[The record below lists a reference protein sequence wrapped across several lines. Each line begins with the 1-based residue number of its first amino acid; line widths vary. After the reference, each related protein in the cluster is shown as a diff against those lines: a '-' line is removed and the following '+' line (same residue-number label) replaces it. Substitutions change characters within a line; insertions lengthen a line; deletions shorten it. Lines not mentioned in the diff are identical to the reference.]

1 MIEAIWNNLMT
12 AFDIYAFL
20 VFVLYFS
27 LGVATCYA
35 FLRLFFRKE
44 IRLFKNLKRKVYLL
58 KTGLA
63 TLETER
69 QMLNKNGLFI
79 VNDRVLDLMNDTATL
94 QTLEGFAVFVIGYSD
109 TYNNYQTIVTHAKT
123 ANIPIIVIAKPAEI
137 TVAHMA
143 IFQEYIYFEMCNSPA
158 RLLTIIFNLSLI
170 TPYEKK

>member
-1 MIEAIWNNLMT
+1 MLETIWNNLIT

-20 VFVLYFS
+20 VFIFYFA

-58 KTGLA
+58 KTGTS
-63 TLETER
+63 TLETEIE
-69 QMLNKNGLFI
+69 MLNKNGLFL
-79 VNDRVLDLMNDTATL
+79 VNDRVLDLTQNATAL
-94 QTLEGFAVFVIGYSD
+94 QTLEKFAVFVIGYSN
-109 TYNNYQTIVTHAKT
+109 TYTDYKAVVDRGKAK
-123 ANIPIIVIAKPAEI
+123 NIPVIVLAKPTEI
-137 TVAHMA
+137 TSEHMA
-143 IFQEYIYFEMCNSPA
+143 IFQRYIYFEMCNSPA